1 MITSHCTVYNVQ
13 IMFDEYISICV
24 KDFIFTFCLF
34 SFKTGSF
41 TDLMVYKVAYVEI
54 KGLILFYPGS
64 ELIKS
69 GSSGSGLANP
79 VLRFSIYVLEV

>member
-1 MITSHCTVYNVQ
+1 MA
-13 IMFDEYISICV
+13 D
-24 KDFIFTFCLF
+24 
-34 SFKTGSF
+34 
-41 TDLMVYKVAYVEI
+41 VEI